1 MATMQDSRLTVTPGL
16 WRRWAAAHL
25 AAFALS
31 HALFSIVDVLVDALG
46 GHGSFPGLLAHIVAL
61 VIGGLIVGIFQLLA
75 LRPNAFQSKSWIFF
89 SVVSYTLSFTIGFAV
104 GLPFDYLLS
113 LTLFGALS
121 GLWQFRLL
129 WPGTPQARWWPIAST
144 IAFALAGAVASGTIL
159 AGISIVG
166 LTTFLHMSPIFV
178 NVVQTFVGALAGAV
192 GGGLSGI
199 ALVKIR

>member
-1 MATMQDSRLTVTPGL
+1 MATMQDSRLTVISGL
-16 WRRWAAAHL
+16 WRRWAAANL
-25 AAFALS
+25 LAFALS

-46 GHGSFPGLLAHIVAL
+46 GHGSFPGLLAHLVAL

-75 LRPNAFQSKSWIFF
+75 LRPNTFPSKPWIFL
-89 SVVSYTLSFTIGFAV
+89 SIVSYTLSFTIGFAV

-121 GLWQFRLL
+121 GLWQFRQL

-159 AGISIVG
+159 AAISIVG
-166 LTTFLHMSPIFV
+166 LSAFLDMSPISV
-178 NVVQTFVGALAGAV
+178 NVAQIFIGTLAGAV

-199 ALVKIR
+199 ALVRIR

>member
-1 MATMQDSRLTVTPGL
+1 MQDSRLTVTPGL

-31 HALFSIVDVLVDALG
+31 HVLFSIVDMLVDALG
-46 GHGSFPGLLAHIVAL
+46 GHGSFPGLIAHLVAL
-61 VIGGLIVGIFQLLA
+61 VIGGLIVGAFQLLA
-75 LRPNAFQSKSWIFF
+75 LRPNAFPFRPWIFL
-89 SVVSYTLSFTIGFAV
+89 STISYTLSFGIGFAV

-113 LTLFGALS
+113 LTLFGALG

-129 WPGTPQARWWPIAST
+129 WPDTPQARWWPIAST
-144 IAFALAGAVASGTIL
+144 TAFALAGAVASGTIL
-159 AGISIVG
+159 AVIYIVG

-178 NVVQTFVGALAGAV
+178 NVVQIFIGALAGAV
-192 GGGLSGI
+192 AGGLSGI

>member
-1 MATMQDSRLTVTPGL
+1 MQDRHLTVTHGL
-16 WRRWAAAHL
+16 WRRWAAANL

-31 HALFSIVDVLVDALG
+31 HVLFSMVDVLVDALG

-75 LRPNAFQSKSWIFF
+75 LRPNTFPSKPWIFL
-89 SVVSYTLSFTIGFAV
+89 SIVSYGLSFSIGFAV

-121 GLWQFRLL
+121 GLWQFRQL
-129 WPGTPQARWWPIAST
+129 WPSTPQARWWPVAST
-144 IAFALAGAVASGTIL
+144 IAFALARAVASGTIL
-159 AGISIVG
+159 AAISIVG

-178 NVVQTFVGALAGAV
+178 NLLQFF
-192 GGGLSGI
+192 I
-199 ALVKIR
+199 F

>member
-16 WRRWAAAHL
+16 WSRWATAHL

-31 HALFSIVDVLVDALG
+31 HALFSIVDMLVDALG

-75 LRPNAFQSKSWIFF
+75 LRLNTFPSKSWIFL
-89 SVVSYTLSFTIGFAV
+89 STVSYVLSFSIGFAV

-129 WPGTPQARWWPIAST
+129 WPGTPQVRWWPIAST

-159 AGISIVG
+159 AAISIVG
-166 LTTFLHMSPIFV
+166 LTTFLHMSPISV
-178 NVVQTFVGALAGAV
+178 NVVQTFIGTLAGAV
-192 GGGLSGI
+192 AGGLSGI

>member
-1 MATMQDSRLTVTPGL
+1 MTSMQDSRLTVTSGL
-16 WRRWAAAHL
+16 WSRWAAAHL

-46 GHGSFPGLLAHIVAL
+46 GHGSFPGLLAHLVAL

-75 LRPNAFQSKSWIFF
+75 LRPNTFPSKPWIFL
-89 SVVSYTLSFTIGFAV
+89 SIVSYTLSFTIGFAV

-121 GLWQFRLL
+121 GLWQFRQL
-129 WPGTPQARWWPIAST
+129 WPGTSQARWWPIAST

-159 AGISIVG
+159 AAISIVG
-166 LTTFLHMSPIFV
+166 LSAFLDMSPISV
-178 NVVQTFVGALAGAV
+178 NVAQIFIGTLAGAV

-199 ALVKIR
+199 ALVRIR

>member
-1 MATMQDSRLTVTPGL
+1 MTSMQDSRLTVTPGL
-16 WRRWAAAHL
+16 WSRWAAAHL

-61 VIGGLIVGIFQLLA
+61 VIGGLIVGAFQLLA
-75 LRPNAFQSKSWIFF
+75 LRPNAFPSRPWIFL
-89 SVVSYTLSFTIGFAV
+89 SIVSYALSFSIGFAV

-121 GLWQFRLL
+121 GLWQFRQL

-144 IAFALAGAVASGTIL
+144 IAFALAGAASSGAIL
-159 AGISIVG
+159 TTISIVG

-178 NVVQTFVGALAGAV
+178 NVVQTFIGTLAGAV
-192 GGGLSGI
+192 AGGLSGI